1 MSDFDEATPADTD
14 STQSPE
20 PVISTSKASTSEAD
34 DQCCHLEPASATNEQ
49 ALEVTA
55 PAEPASQTAI
65 EPITSDSAST
75 ELPSASIV
83 PQDGNDQPDSPK
95 VDLRVQVRL
104 HRQDDRLVLTLP
116 AGGTDPQAADSEF
129 TWTELQHQL
138 QQRLIHGEP
147 FWQPGMAVDL
157 VAYNRL
163 LTDEQLQAMAEIL
176 ATVELTISRVLTNHR
191 QTAITAATAGYSVE
205 QSSQLRNPLPET
217 GIIQAEPLY
226 LQNTL
231 RSGVE
236 VCHPGSVI
244 VYGDTNPGSTIIAN
258 GDVLIWG
265 RLRGVVQ
272 AGATGNVRACIM
284 ALRIEPPAQLRIAD
298 YRARAPKPPDQWY
311 PEVVYVANRTIRIIH
326 ANEFSRPAYPA
337 Q

>member
-1 MSDFDEATPADTD
+1 MSDFDEVMPADTD
-14 STQSPE
+14 FTQSPE
-20 PVISTSKASTSEAD
+20 LVISTSQASISESQDSHGYVESVSVIDKQPLETTSPTEA
-34 DQCCHLEPASATNEQ
+34 T
-49 ALEVTA
+49 
-55 PAEPASQTAI
+55 SQPTV
-65 EPITSDSAST
+65 EPIASDSAGVESSST
-75 ELPSASIV
+75 SVATQE
-83 PQDGNDQPDSPK
+83 GNDQLNRPR
-95 VDLRVQVRL
+95 VDLTAQVRL

-116 AGGTDPQAADSEF
+116 TGGTDPQAADSEF

-138 QQRLIHGEP
+138 QQRLIHVEP

-157 VAYNRL
+157 VAYDRP
-163 LTDEQLQAMAEIL
+163 LTGEQLQTIVEIL
-176 ATVELTISRVLTNHR
+176 TTVELTINRVLTNHR

-205 QSSQLRNPLPET
+205 QPSQLANSLLDT

-226 LQNTL
+226 LQTTL

-244 VYGDTNPGSTIIAN
+244 VYGDTNPGSTIVAN
-258 GDVLIWG
+258 GDVLVWG

-272 AGATGNVRACIM
+272 AGATGNIRACIM

-311 PEVVYVANRTIRIIH
+311 PEVAYVANRTIRIIH